1 MLPPPTGHTHLE
13 VRCEDDVVPVGE
25 TGTCEI
31 WIDLDELPKGVAG
44 VEAHLYFYADVA
56 QVVDA
61 DGNPDNGVQISLHPF
76 SSFFTGG
83 IFVGQNLAD
92 NVAGGIDFAVTQAG
106 GIPVADTNG
115 PVHVA
120 TIEFLGLEPD
130 CTPIE
135 WVSAILSDEDGY
147 EIGLDEFSLSPDNGL
162 CFGGECKISGKVE
175 LQGRY
180 DHSGASV
187 EFCSEDGDCY
197 PIHPDPDGSF
207 ELTVDCNE
215 LYGGTASMS
224 LYLGAEA
231 KEWKEVDGEVCIQ
244 DIRLLGGDVNGD
256 NAIDILDVAYI
267 GYRFGGT
274 DSSADVTGDGEV
286 NILDLTV
293 TAANFGRVGPISWP
307 WC

>member
-1 MLPPPTGHTHLE
+1 MK
-13 VRCEDDVVPVGE
+13 E

-44 VEAHLYFYADVA
+44 VEAHLYFYANVA

-61 DGNPDNGVQISLHPF
+61 DSNPDNGVQISLHPF

-115 PVHVA
+115 PVHIA

-147 EIGLDEFSLSPDNGL
+147 EIGLDELLPDEL
-162 CFGGECKISGKVE
+162 CFIPQSECKISGKVE

-180 DHSGASV
+180 DHTVASV

-197 PIHPDPDGSF
+197 LVLPVPGGSPDGSF
-207 ELTVDCNE
+207 ELAVDCNE

-224 LYLGAEA
+224 LYLGAET
-231 KEWKEVDGEVCIQ
+231 KEWKEVDGEVCVQ

-267 GYRFGGT
+267 AYRFGGT
-274 DSSADVTGDGEV
+274 DSSADVNGDGGV

-293 TAANFGRVGPISWP
+293 TAANFGMVGPTSWP

>member
-1 MLPPPTGHTHLE
+1 
-13 VRCEDDVVPVGE
+13 VVQVEE
-25 TGTCEI
+25 TGTCEV

-44 VEAHLYFYADVA
+44 VEAHLYFYANVA

-92 NVAGGIDFAVTQAG
+92 NVAAGIDFAVTQAG
-106 GIPVADTNG
+106 GIPVADTDG
-115 PVHVA
+115 PVHIA

-130 CTPIE
+130 CTATE

-147 EIGLDEFSLSPDNGL
+147 EIGLDELVPDEQPL
-162 CFGGECKISGKVE
+162 CFDRSECKISGTVQ
-175 LQGRY
+175 LQGRH

-187 EFCSEDGDCY
+187 EFCSQGGDCY

-207 ELTVDCNE
+207 ELTVDCNI

-224 LYLGAEA
+224 LYLGAET
-231 KEWKEVDGEVCIQ
+231 KEWKEVDGEVCVQ
-244 DIRLLGGDVNGD
+244 NIRLLGGDANGD

-267 GYRFGGT
+267 AYRFGGT
-274 DSSADVTGDGEV
+274 DSSADVTGDGGV

-293 TAANFGRVGPISWP
+293 TAANFGMVGPISWP